1 MAAPAQSSIGV
12 DEIKTE
18 VLELTIV
25 GTMPLILNRM
35 SEKSKRELLLPSGR
49 KTAAERESTLRTDPK
64 AEFLASP
71 YILPDDDEPTYLAG
85 LASWFKGAAMTAALR
100 VPGAKKTEIGQLLWV
115 HGERIPIY
123 GTPQIF
129 SAITRDAGINRTP
142 AVRTRAIVPEWATVI
157 RVELVTPLLNVR
169 SVVNLFAAAGK
180 VAGVGDWR
188 PEKGKG
194 TYGQFVLVEPD
205 DERFLRIVSEGGR
218 AEQIAA
224 MNEPSAYDDET
235 SELLE
240 WFDVEV
246 ERRGKKR
253 SA

>member
-1 MAAPAQSSIGV
+1 MAAPAQSSIVV

-18 VLELTIV
+18 VIELAIV
-25 GTMPLILNRM
+25 GTTPVILNRLP
-35 SEKSKRELLLPSGR
+35 EKARHELLLPAGR
-49 KTAAERESTLRTDPK
+49 KTAADRASSLKHDPIQ
-64 AEFLASP
+64 EFRSSP
-71 YILPDDDEPTYLAG
+71 YVLKDDDNPTYLAG
-85 LASWFKGAAMTAALR
+85 LASWFKGAVMTAALR

-115 HGERIPIY
+115 QGERLPIY
-123 GTPQIF
+123 GVPEVL
-129 SAITRDAGINRTP
+129 SAITRDASINRTP
-142 AVRTRAIVPEWATVI
+142 DVRTRAIVPEWATVI

-194 TYGQFVLVEPD
+194 TYGQFAIVDPE
-205 DERFLRIVSEGGR
+205 DETFRRIIAEGGR
-218 AEQIAA
+218 DAQIAA
-224 MNEPSAYDDET
+224 MDNPTAYDEET
-235 SELLE
+235 SELLQ

-253 SA
+253 AA